1 MILKTKLQAPQVK
14 SNTVQRDRITTLLKN
29 NIDKKLI
36 LINAGAGYG
45 KTTLLSQFIT
55 RTDLPCV
62 FYHLEASD
70 SEPGLFFS
78 YLTTGLKQIN
88 PHFGRRMKT
97 ILKTLT
103 PAIGHIDMIVGTFIN
118 EFVEHIPGD
127 ALIVLDDY
135 HNIDPSHQIDKALD
149 YLLRHAPENLHLI
162 IATRLQPHFPMTTL
176 KARDEVFVLTNDNLT
191 FNHNEIEQLFKEIHG
206 IVLESDEIIALEE
219 HSEGWVTSLQLIL
232 QAAGKELGKRL
243 KSRLPLPQQKD
254 SSKWWSDYFNY
265 FAQEI
270 YEHEPVE
277 VRDFLVSISILEWLD
292 NSTCNEITSRK
303 NSGEILRYLEQRNA
317 FVSRMPNGHYRFHN
331 LFREFLTSKLRDMG
345 LRRKTLLRAA
355 DHFRGKKQPGLA
367 IPYYLEAGKHL
378 QAARLIRQAGYQMT
392 NSGKSRVVAAHIER
406 LPKNIVNTDPQLLMV
421 YSYAQMSNGCPSEAI
436 TNLTK
441 AIRLLKKQRN
451 LSNELAQAYYDLGSI
466 YFNLG
471 NFETAKRW
479 LLNALRSSSTKRT
492 LSNAAMFNS
501 LGLIYSK
508 AGGRK
513 LKDAIECFRTA
524 SRIVHRLPENKG
536 LEASIINNWAMA
548 ERKSGN
554 LHSAHHRIA
563 AAVELLRKEANFSP
577 QFGSIFYNA
586 VRLNILLGNAN
597 KSAAILKLALEL
609 SRRYN
614 DTCSLAIIWR
624 GYALYYEDLGDLDT
638 SLQYLQKAFSVF
650 QNLHLD
656 RMITLANK
664 DFCRIYTALGRLA
677 EAEQSIAEIW
687 RLKKSRDD
695 AEAVSIHII
704 EAKLRAAQDKLHDA
718 EDLITNAIK
727 LAKKYA
733 LKYELFIALL
743 ERTKLIHIKG
753 SDSDTLK
760 ALRQAVR
767 LSEDNSYDY
776 SLSKF
781 MEEEQWAAGSL
792 MTVAEGYTSTVTKR
806 WHIAYHLLEV
816 YLFGTPR
823 VVVDG
828 REIEAHAW
836 KTSKALKLFCYL
848 CSHHHNMISR
858 DVLIDALW
866 KNASPNSG
874 ARNLRKATHHI
885 RQALGT
891 VIASQHN
898 PVIYRNKRYQ
908 LAPTFSV
915 RLDVE
920 EFEELMKKSNVRNK
934 ECQRC
939 TMKAINLYHDGYA
952 KGWYDD
958 WIETMRNYYDKK
970 YEESLTLMAAIA
982 LHRKNYRE
990 CATWCRRLV
999 AHNPYDEMYHKK
1011 LWEALSK
1018 LKKYNEVKKDFNE
1031 LKRILK
1037 KDLKTS
1043 PQHQTVAF
1051 YESIVK

>member
-1 MILKTKLQAPQVK
+1 MILKTKIQAPQMK
-14 SNTVQRDRITTLLKN
+14 STTVQRDRITTLLKN

-45 KTTLLSQFIT
+45 KTTALSQFIA
-55 RTDLPCV
+55 RADLPCV
-62 FYHLEASD
+62 FYHLEPSD
-70 SEPGLFFS
+70 SELGLFFS
-78 YLTTGLKQIN
+78 YLTTGLKQLN
-88 PHFGRRMKT
+88 SHFGRRMER
-97 ILKTLT
+97 ILRTLT
-103 PAIGHIDMIVGTFIN
+103 PATEHVDMVVGTFIN
-118 EFVEHIPGD
+118 EFVEHVPGD

-135 HNIDPSHQIDKALD
+135 HNIDPSHEIDKALN
-149 YLLRHAPENLHLI
+149 YLLQHAPENLHLI
-162 IATRLQPHFPMTTL
+162 IATRLQPHFPMTNL
-176 KARDEVFVLTNDNLT
+176 KARDDVFVLTNDNLT
-191 FNHNEIEQLFKEIHG
+191 FNYNEIEQLFKEIHG
-206 IVLESDEIIALEE
+206 IVLESDEILALEE

-232 QAAGKELGKRL
+232 QAAGKGLGKKL
-243 KSRLPLPQQKD
+243 KPGLPLLQQKD
-254 SSKWWSDYFNY
+254 PSKWWSDYFNY

-270 YEHEPVE
+270 YQNEPVE
-277 VRDFLVSISILEWLD
+277 VRDFMVSISILEWLD
-292 NSTCNEITSRK
+292 NNACNEITRRK
-303 NSGEILRYLEQRNA
+303 NSGEILRYLEQKNA

-331 LFREFLTSKLRDMG
+331 LFREFLTSKWRDTG

-355 DHFRGKKQPGLA
+355 DHFRDKGQPGLA
-367 IPYYLEAGKHL
+367 IPYYLEAGKHN
-378 QAARLIRQAGYQMT
+378 QAARLIRKTGYQMT
-392 NSGKSRVVAAHIER
+392 NSGKSRMVASHIER
-406 LPKNIVNTDPQLLMV
+406 LPKNSVNTDPQLLMV

-441 AIRLLKKQRN
+441 AIRLMKKQRKI
-451 LSNELAQAYYDLGSI
+451 SKELAQAYYDLGSI
-466 YFNLG
+466 HFNLG

-479 LLNALRSSSTKRT
+479 LLNALRSSSTKRA

-513 LKDAIECFRTA
+513 LKDAIACFRKA
-524 SRIVHRLPENKG
+524 SRIVHRFSENKG

-554 LHSAHHRIA
+554 LHSARHRIA
-563 AAVELLRKEANFSP
+563 NAVELLKKEANFSP
-577 QFGSIFYNA
+577 QFGSIFFNA
-586 VRLNILLGNAN
+586 ARLNILLGNAD
-597 KSAAILKLALEL
+597 KSATILKRALEL
-609 SRRYN
+609 SQKYN
-614 DTCSLAIIWR
+614 DKCSLAIIWR

-638 SLQYLQKAFSVF
+638 SMQHLQKAFSVF
-650 QNLHLD
+650 QDLHLN
-656 RMITLANK
+656 RMINLINK
-664 DFCRIYTALGRLA
+664 DFCRIYTALGRLTA
-677 EAEQSIAEIW
+677 AEQTIAEIW

-695 AEAVSIHII
+695 AEAVSIHTI
-704 EAKLRAAQDKLHDA
+704 EVKLRAAQNKLHDA
-718 EDLITNAIK
+718 EDLIARTIR

-733 LKYELFIALL
+733 LKYELFVALL
-743 ERTKLIHIKG
+743 VQAKLIHING
-753 SDSDTLK
+753 SESDTLK

-781 MEEEQWAAGSL
+781 MEEEQWVVGSL
-792 MTVAEGYTSTVTKR
+792 MTVADRYTSTVTKR
-806 WHIAYHLLEV
+806 WNISYHLLEV

-823 VVVDG
+823 LVVDG

-848 CSHHHNMISR
+848 CSHHHKMISR

-866 KNASPNSG
+866 KNASPSSG
-874 ARNLRKATHHI
+874 ARNLRKAIHHI

-891 VIASQHN
+891 VITSQHN

-908 LAPTFSV
+908 LAPDFSV

-920 EFEELMKKSNVRNK
+920 EFEELTRKSSIRHK
-934 ECQRC
+934 ECERYI
-939 TMKAINLYHDGYA
+939 TKAINLYQDGYA

-970 YEESLTLMAAIA
+970 YEENLTLMADIA
-982 LHRKNYRE
+982 LHRRNYRE
-990 CATWCRRLV
+990 CVTWCRRLV
-999 AHNPYDEMYHKK
+999 AHNPYDEKYHER
-1011 LWEALSK
+1011 LWEVLSK

-1031 LKRILK
+1031 LKRILQ